1 MEARWRQKKKGV
13 VNAQV
18 TVEYKEQSSGFT
30 PAPASQQYVLTSMYV
45 HAHVWWEACWV
56 PRMFWDQLHLCRL
69 FGKDPSAGQAHRT
82 CQGVGQ
88 ARRTCQGE
96 RSNLLHCAAIPLS
109 PCRLRCQL
117 FACLSWWNSFKLKQ
131 WNEAQVPKCS
141 VPLLHQHSS
150 EESN

>member
-1 MEARWRQKKKGV
+1 MRSSDAEQMEAEGERKG
-13 VNAQV
+13 AAGGRSGGC
-18 TVEYKEQSSGFT
+18 KEQSPGLK
-30 PAPASQQYVLTSMYV
+30 PEPASKRVLLSMCV
-45 HAHVWWEACWV
+45 HAHMCWGACSV
-56 PRMFWDQLHLCRL
+56 SRMFRDQLHLCHL
-69 FGKDPSAGQAHRT
+69 SGEEAGLGAGGR
-82 CQGVGQ
+82 G
-88 ARRTCQGE
+88 
-96 RSNLLHCAAIPLS
+96 NLLHCAAIPRS